1 MESNDGNIAS
11 EVRLGECSVMMKV
24 VEEKTTSKEHCEDGG
39 GEKADDGCCRRCF
52 NKRLKN
58 LPQEILT
65 SCSKCFTEA
74 VSLGVRAIKT
84 TFVWFLYSLLMILC
98 FLADISR

>member
-1 MESNDGNIAS
+1 METNDGNIVS

-24 VEEKTTSKEHCEDGG
+24 VEENATLKEHCEDGE
-39 GEKADDGCCRRCF
+39 GEKADDGCCRHRF

-65 SCSKCFTEA
+65 FCSKCFTEA
-74 VSLGVRAIKT
+74 FSLGVRAIKT